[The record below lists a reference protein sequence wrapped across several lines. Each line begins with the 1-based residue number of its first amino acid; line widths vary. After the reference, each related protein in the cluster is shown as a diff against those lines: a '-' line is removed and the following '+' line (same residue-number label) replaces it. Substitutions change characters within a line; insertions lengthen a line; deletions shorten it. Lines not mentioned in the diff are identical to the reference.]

1 MIPKIKKI
9 LYATD
14 LSLNAAYVF
23 RYALNSAIKH
33 DAKMDILH
41 VSEPAGVFT
50 GASSEDTEQSRIEL
64 IKKRI
69 KKLTEKDVESDPSI
83 FDRISE
89 IRVVKKDN
97 PAAVILNAVKE
108 LKPDILIM
116 GTHSKGALGNALLGS
131 VAMKV
136 LQKIKIPVYIIPIP
150 DLPESYV
157 KWLRKHNE

>member
-9 LYATD
+9 LYTTD
-14 LSLNAAYVF
+14 LSLNSAYVF

-33 DAKMDILH
+33 DAKIDILH
-41 VSEPAGVFT
+41 VLEPVGVFI
-50 GASSEDTEQSRIEL
+50 GASSEDTEQSRIET

-69 KKLTEKDVESDPSI
+69 KSLTEKDTESDPSI
-83 FDRISE
+83 IDRVSE
-89 IRVVKKDN
+89 IRVIKKEN
-97 PAAVILNAVKE
+97 PATVILNAVKE

-116 GTHSKGALGNALLGS
+116 GTHSKGVLGNALLGS
-131 VAMKV
+131 VAIKV

-157 KWLRKHNE
+157 RWLRQHNE